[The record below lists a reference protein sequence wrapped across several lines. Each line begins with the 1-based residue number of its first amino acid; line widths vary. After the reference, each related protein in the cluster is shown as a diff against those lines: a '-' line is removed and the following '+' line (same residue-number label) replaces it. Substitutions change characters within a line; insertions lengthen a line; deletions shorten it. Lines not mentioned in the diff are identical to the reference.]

1 MFPFVPSDEDGK
13 SIISE
18 LSADGWHIGRSKHLN
33 ETERETLAH
42 NNQRRNIKVITYD
55 ELLDDFGT
63 LILHRLDDTRA

>member
-1 MFPFVPSDEDGK
+1 
-13 SIISE
+13 